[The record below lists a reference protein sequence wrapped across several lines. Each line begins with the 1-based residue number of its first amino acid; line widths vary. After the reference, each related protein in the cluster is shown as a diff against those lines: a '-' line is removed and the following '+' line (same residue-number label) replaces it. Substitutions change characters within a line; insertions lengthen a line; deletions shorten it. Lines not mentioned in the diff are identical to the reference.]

1 VILTGAVGVSL
12 TVAITAYAASRGR
25 SPLLWGGASVLISA
39 GSVLVSWVFVQVI
52 GTTDLVFDQY
62 GFAVAAML
70 LVLSG
75 PVVAIVGN
83 GALASRLVALPL
95 LIMRNDSSW
104 TMWKVG
110 DRGEDGCECELR
122 VGPDAIVGMRGT
134 HKLFSIPRGRVSGA
148 EVDGEAL
155 VLRSAGGPQF
165 RLVLTDGDP
174 DDRNARIG
182 DILGVKRAI
191 EHWLA
196 AG

>member
-1 VILTGAVGVSL
+1 VILISALAVSL
-12 TVAITAYAASRGR
+12 TVGITAYAASRGR

-39 GSVLVSWVFVQVI
+39 GSVLVAWVFVGEI

-62 GFAVAAML
+62 GAGAAML
-70 LVLSG
+70 VALAG

-83 GALASRLVALPL
+83 GALANRLAELPL
-95 LIMRNDSSW
+95 LNMRSGSSW

-110 DRGEDGCECELR
+110 DRGEDGCECQLSL
-122 VGPDAIVGMRGT
+122 GPDAIVGRRGADE
-134 HKLFSIPRGRVSGA
+134 LFSIPRGRVSGA

-155 VLRSAGGPQF
+155 VLRSASGPQL

-191 EHWLA
+191 ERWLA